1 MLQALVTVILLTC
14 TYALLASG
22 IVVVY
27 KSSRVL
33 NFGHGEL
40 AILGG
45 YVALAVLS
53 VSGGS
58 LPWAAAGVLVTSVGS
73 GLVIYF
79 VLMKR
84 MTGQPAYVAIL
95 VTIGFAILIKAIIL
109 LGWQAQARTIPL
121 GGEKILG
128 LPGGGW
134 LFQIDIATVACAAAY
149 SLALS
154 VFYRRSQLG
163 RQLLGVAENPLLAAL
178 RGVNIH
184 RALAI
189 SWAIA
194 VSGAGLAGTLY
205 GSRTLLSLQGVG
217 VGLSGLTAALVGGL
231 DSLLGALLGALLVA
245 LSEYLTIRFIDP
257 IMAEAVPF
265 LVLLVALSL
274 RPWGLLGTPE
284 EIERV

>member
-1 MLQALVTVILLTC
+1 MQAVVAVIMLTSI
-14 TYALLASG
+14 YALLASG
-22 IVVVY
+22 IVVIY

-40 AILGG
+40 AVLGG
-45 YVALAVLS
+45 YVTLS
-53 VSGGS
+53 ILSASGGS
-58 LPWAAAGVLVTSVGS
+58 LPWSMAGVLATSVAS
-73 GLVIYF
+73 GVAIYY
-79 VLMKR
+79 VLMRR
-84 MTGQPAYVAIL
+84 MTGQPTYVAIL
-95 VTIGFAILIKAIIL
+95 VTIGLAILVKAVLL

-121 GGEKILG
+121 GGEKVFG

-134 LFQIDIATVACAAAY
+134 LFQIDLATVGVTGAFFAA
-149 SLALS
+149 LF
-154 VFYRRSQLG
+154 VFYRKSRLG

-184 RALAI
+184 GALALA
-189 SWAIA
+189 WAIA
-194 VSGAGLAGTLY
+194 VFAAGLAGVLY
-205 GSRTLLSLQGVG
+205 GSRTLLSLQSVA

-231 DSLLGALLGALLVA
+231 DSLLGAILGAFLVA

-265 LVLLVALSL
+265 IVLLLAMSL
-274 RPWGLLGTPE
+274 RPWGLLGTRE

>member
-1 MLQALVTVILLTC
+1 MQAVVAVVMLASV
-14 TYALLASG
+14 YALLASG
-22 IVVVY
+22 IVVIY

-40 AILGG
+40 AVLGG
-45 YVALAVLS
+45 YVALSILS

-58 LPWAAAGVLVTSVGS
+58 LPWSVAGVVATSAAS
-73 GLVIYF
+73 GVAVYYL
-79 VLMKR
+79 LMRR
-84 MTGQPAYVAIL
+84 MTGQPTYVAIL
-95 VTIGFAILIKAIIL
+95 VTIGLAILIKAILL

-121 GGEKILG
+121 GGEKVFA

-134 LFQIDIATVACAAAY
+134 IFQIDLATLGLTVAFFGVLFA
-149 SLALS
+149 
-154 VFYRRSQLG
+154 FYRTSRLG

-184 RALAI
+184 GVLALA
-189 SWAIA
+189 WAIA
-194 VSGAGLAGTLY
+194 VFAAGLAGVLY
-205 GSRTLLSLQGVG
+205 GSRTLLSLQSVA

-231 DSLLGALLGALLVA
+231 DSLPGAILGAILVA

-265 LVLLVALSL
+265 IVLLVAMSL

-284 EIERV
+284 EIDRV

>member
-1 MLQALVTVILLTC
+1 MQALVTVILLTSI
-14 TYALLASG
+14 YALLASG

-45 YVALAVLS
+45 YVALAILS
-53 VSGGS
+53 ASGGS
-58 LPWAAAGVLVTSVGS
+58 LPWSLAGVVLTSVGS
-73 GLVIYF
+73 GVLIYVI
-79 VLMKR
+79 LMKR

-95 VTIGFAILIKAIIL
+95 ATIGLAILIKAIIL
-109 LGWQAQARTIPL
+109 LVWQAQARTIPL
-121 GGEKILG
+121 GGDRVLA

-134 LFQIDIATVACAAAY
+134 LFQIDVGTAAAAAAY
-149 SLALS
+149 FLALFA
-154 VFYRRSQLG
+154 FYRKSQLG

-189 SWAIA
+189 SWVIA
-194 VSGAGLAGTLY
+194 VFGAALAGMLY
-205 GSRTLLSLQGVG
+205 GSRTVLSLQGVG

-231 DSLLGALLGALLVA
+231 DSLLGAILGAFLVA

-265 LVLLVALSL
+265 LILLLAMSL

>member
-1 MLQALVTVILLTC
+1 MQAVVAVVMLASI
-14 TYALLASG
+14 YALLASG
-22 IVVVY
+22 IVVIY

-40 AILGG
+40 AVLGG
-45 YVALAVLS
+45 YVALSILS

-58 LPWAAAGVLVTSVGS
+58 LPWSVAGVVATSAAS
-73 GLVIYF
+73 GVAVYYL
-79 VLMKR
+79 LMRR
-84 MTGQPAYVAIL
+84 MTGQPTYVAIL
-95 VTIGFAILIKAIIL
+95 VTIGLAILIKAILL

-121 GGEKILG
+121 GGEKVFA

-134 LFQIDIATVACAAAY
+134 IFQIDLATLGLTVAFFAALFA
-149 SLALS
+149 
-154 VFYRRSQLG
+154 FYRTSRLG

-184 RALAI
+184 GVLALA
-189 SWAIA
+189 WAIA
-194 VSGAGLAGTLY
+194 VFAAGLAGVLY
-205 GSRTLLSLQGVG
+205 GSRTLLSLQSVA

-231 DSLLGALLGALLVA
+231 DSLLGAILGAILVA

-265 LVLLVALSL
+265 IVLLVAMSL

-284 EIERV
+284 EIDRV

>member
-1 MLQALVTVILLTC
+1 MVQACVTVVLLASI
-14 TYALLASG
+14 YALLASG
-22 IVVVY
+22 IVVIY

-45 YVALAVLS
+45 YVALAILS
-53 VSGGS
+53 ASGGS
-58 LPWAAAGVLVTSVGS
+58 LPWTVVGVLVTSVGS
-73 GLVIYF
+73 GVLVYY
-79 VLMKR
+79 VLMR
-84 MTGQPAYVAIL
+84 HMTGQPAYVAIL
-95 VTIGFAILIKAIIL
+95 VTIGLAILIKAIIL

-121 GGEKILG
+121 GGSRVFD

-134 LFQIDIATVACAAAY
+134 LFQIDLATVGLTAGFF
-149 SLALS
+149 LALFA
-154 VFYRRSQLG
+154 FYRKSRMG

-184 RALAI
+184 AALAT

-194 VSGAGLAGTLY
+194 VFAAGLAGVLY

-231 DSLLGALLGALLVA
+231 DSLPGALLGGLLVA
-245 LSEYLTIRFIDP
+245 LAEYLTIRFIDP

-265 LVLLVALSL
+265 LVLLAAMSV
-274 RPWGLLGTPE
+274 RPWGLLGTQE

>member
-1 MLQALVTVILLTC
+1 MQAVVAVIMLASI
-14 TYALLASG
+14 YALLASG
-22 IVVVY
+22 IVVIY

-45 YVALAVLS
+45 YVALSILS

-58 LPWAAAGVLVTSVGS
+58 LPWSVAGVVATSVAS
-73 GLVIYF
+73 GMAVYHL
-79 VLMKR
+79 LMRR
-84 MTGQPAYVAIL
+84 MTGQPTYVAIL
-95 VTIGFAILIKAIIL
+95 VTIGLAILIKAIL
-109 LGWQAQARTIPL
+109 LIGWQAQARTIPL
-121 GGEKILG
+121 GGEKVFA

-134 LFQIDIATVACAAAY
+134 IFQIDLATLGLTVAFFV
-149 SLALS
+149 ALGA
-154 VFYRRSQLG
+154 FYRTSRLG

-184 RALAI
+184 GVLALA
-189 SWAIA
+189 WAIA
-194 VSGAGLAGTLY
+194 VLAAGLAGVLY
-205 GSRTLLSLQGVG
+205 GSRTLLSLQSVA

-231 DSLLGALLGALLVA
+231 DSLLGAILGAILVA

-265 LVLLVALSL
+265 LVLLVAMSL

-284 EIERV
+284 EIDRV

>member
-1 MLQALVTVILLTC
+1 MQAVVAVIMLASI
-14 TYALLASG
+14 YALLASG
-22 IVVVY
+22 IVVIY

-40 AILGG
+40 AVLGG
-45 YVALAVLS
+45 YVALSILS

-58 LPWAAAGVLVTSVGS
+58 LPWSVAGVVATSVAS
-73 GLVIYF
+73 GMAVYYL
-79 VLMKR
+79 LMRR
-84 MTGQPAYVAIL
+84 MTGQPTYVAIL
-95 VTIGFAILIKAIIL
+95 VTIGLAILIKAIL
-109 LGWQAQARTIPL
+109 LIGWQAQARTIPL
-121 GGEKILG
+121 GGEKVFA

-134 LFQIDIATVACAAAY
+134 IFQIDLATLGLTVAFFV
-149 SLALS
+149 ALGA
-154 VFYRRSQLG
+154 FYRTSRLG

-184 RALAI
+184 GVLALA
-189 SWAIA
+189 WAIA
-194 VSGAGLAGTLY
+194 VLAAGLAGVLY
-205 GSRTLLSLQGVG
+205 GSRTLLSLQSVA

-231 DSLLGALLGALLVA
+231 DSLLGAILGAILVA

-265 LVLLVALSL
+265 LVLLVAMSL

-284 EIERV
+284 EIDRV

>member
-1 MLQALVTVILLTC
+1 MQAVVAVIMLASI
-14 TYALLASG
+14 YALLASG
-22 IVVVY
+22 IVVIY

-40 AILGG
+40 AVLGG
-45 YVALAVLS
+45 YVVLSILS

-58 LPWAAAGVLVTSVGS
+58 LLWSVAGVAVTSVAS
-73 GLVIYF
+73 GVAVYYI
-79 VLMKR
+79 LMRR
-84 MTGQPAYVAIL
+84 MTGQPTYVAIL
-95 VTIGFAILIKAIIL
+95 VTIGLAILIKAVLL

-121 GGEKILG
+121 GGEKVFA

-134 LFQIDIATVACAAAY
+134 IFQIDIATVGVTGAFFAA
-149 SLALS
+149 LF
-154 VFYRRSQLG
+154 VFYRKSRLG

-184 RALAI
+184 GALALA
-189 SWAIA
+189 WAIA
-194 VSGAGLAGTLY
+194 VFAASLAGVLY
-205 GSRTLLSLQGVG
+205 GSRTLLSLQSVA

-231 DSLLGALLGALLVA
+231 DSLLGAILGAFLVA

-265 LVLLVALSL
+265 IVLLLAMSL
-274 RPWGLLGTPE
+274 RPWGLLGTRE

>member
-1 MLQALVTVILLTC
+1 VQAVVAVVMLASV
-14 TYALLASG
+14 YALLASG
-22 IVVVY
+22 IVVIY

-40 AILGG
+40 AVLGG
-45 YVALAVLS
+45 YVALSILS

-58 LPWAAAGVLVTSVGS
+58 LPWSTAGVVATSVAS
-73 GLVIYF
+73 GMAVYYL
-79 VLMKR
+79 LMRR

-95 VTIGFAILIKAIIL
+95 VTIGLAILIKAIL
-109 LGWQAQARTIPL
+109 LMGWQAQARTIPL
-121 GGEKILG
+121 GGEKVFA

-134 LFQIDIATVACAAAY
+134 IFQIDLATLGLTMAFFAA
-149 SLALS
+149 LF
-154 VFYRRSQLG
+154 VFYRRSRLG

-184 RALAI
+184 GVLALA
-189 SWAIA
+189 WAIA
-194 VSGAGLAGTLY
+194 VFAAGLAGVLY
-205 GSRTLLSLQGVG
+205 GSRTLLSLQSVG

-231 DSLLGALLGALLVA
+231 DSLLGAILGAILVA

-265 LVLLVALSL
+265 IVLLLAMIL

>member
-1 MLQALVTVILLTC
+1 MQAVVAVVMLASV
-14 TYALLASG
+14 YALLASG
-22 IVVVY
+22 IVVIY

-40 AILGG
+40 AVLGG
-45 YVALAVLS
+45 YVALSILS

-58 LPWAAAGVLVTSVGS
+58 LPWSTAGVVATSVAS
-73 GLVIYF
+73 GMAVYYL
-79 VLMKR
+79 LMRR

-95 VTIGFAILIKAIIL
+95 VTIGLAILIKAIL
-109 LGWQAQARTIPL
+109 LMGWQAQARTIPL
-121 GGEKILG
+121 GGEKVFA

-134 LFQIDIATVACAAAY
+134 IFQIDLATLGLTMAFFAA
-149 SLALS
+149 LF
-154 VFYRRSQLG
+154 VFYRRSRLG

-184 RALAI
+184 GVLALA
-189 SWAIA
+189 WAIA
-194 VSGAGLAGTLY
+194 VFAAGLAGVLY
-205 GSRTLLSLQGVG
+205 GSRTLLSLQSVG

-231 DSLLGALLGALLVA
+231 DSLLGAILGAILVA

-265 LVLLVALSL
+265 IVLLLAMIL

>member
-1 MLQALVTVILLTC
+1 MQAVVTVIMLASI
-14 TYALLASG
+14 YALLASG
-22 IVVVY
+22 IVVIY
-27 KSSRVL
+27 KASRVL

-40 AILGG
+40 AVLGG
-45 YVALAVLS
+45 YVALSILS

-58 LPWAAAGVLVTSVGS
+58 LPWSVAGVVATSVACGAAVYY
-73 GLVIYF
+73 L
-79 VLMKR
+79 LMRR

-95 VTIGFAILIKAIIL
+95 VTIGLAILIKAIL
-109 LGWQAQARTIPL
+109 LIGWQAQARTIPL
-121 GGEKILG
+121 GGEKVFA

-134 LFQIDIATVACAAAY
+134 IFQIDIATLGLTAAFFVALFA
-149 SLALS
+149 
-154 VFYRRSQLG
+154 FYRTSRLG

-184 RALAI
+184 GVLALA
-189 SWAIA
+189 WTIA
-194 VSGAGLAGTLY
+194 VFAAGLAGVLY
-205 GSRTLLSLQGVG
+205 GSRTLLSLQSVG

-231 DSLLGALLGALLVA
+231 DSLPGAILGAILVA

-265 LVLLVALSL
+265 IVLLVAMSL

-284 EIERV
+284 EIDRV

>member
-1 MLQALVTVILLTC
+1 VQAVVAVVMLASV
-14 TYALLASG
+14 YALLASG
-22 IVVVY
+22 IVVIY

-40 AILGG
+40 AVLGG
-45 YVALAVLS
+45 YVALSILS

-58 LPWAAAGVLVTSVGS
+58 LPWSVAGVVATSAAS
-73 GLVIYF
+73 GVAVYYL
-79 VLMKR
+79 LMRR
-84 MTGQPAYVAIL
+84 MTGQPTYVAIL
-95 VTIGFAILIKAIIL
+95 VTIGLAILIKAILL

-121 GGEKILG
+121 GGEKVFA

-134 LFQIDIATVACAAAY
+134 IFQIDLATLGLTVAFFGVLFA
-149 SLALS
+149 
-154 VFYRRSQLG
+154 FYRTSRLG

-184 RALAI
+184 GVLALA
-189 SWAIA
+189 WAIA
-194 VSGAGLAGTLY
+194 VFAAGLAGVLY
-205 GSRTLLSLQGVG
+205 GSRTLLSLQSVA

-231 DSLLGALLGALLVA
+231 DSLPGAILGAILVA

-265 LVLLVALSL
+265 IVLLVAMSL

-284 EIERV
+284 EIDRV